1 MIGGDDMEYCGR
13 KNSCPENVKYH
24 DGEWGVPLHDDR
36 KQFEFLMLEAMQCGL
51 NRNMIIKKR
60 EIFRACFDDF
70 DYEKTARYD
79 EADIERI
86 LQYDGMRHSRRKTEA
101 VINNARCFIKIREEF
116 DSFDSFI
123 WSFSGGRTILYEN
136 HGKGYI
142 PAENG
147 LSDRISRELKKR
159 GFKYL
164 GGVTV
169 YSHLQACGIICDHD
183 ENCPCYK
190 RITESFPTVRMS
202 CSDEKNVRFFGAEV
216 SEEKP

>member
-1 MIGGDDMEYCGR
+1 MIGGDDMECCGR

-60 EIFRACFDDF
+60 EIFRACFEDF
-70 DYEKTARYD
+70 DYEKTVRYD

-86 LQYDGMRHSRRKTEA
+86 LQYDGMIHSRRKTEA

-116 DSFDSFI
+116 GSFDSFI

-147 LSDRISRELKKR
+147 LSDRISRELKK
-159 GFKYL
+159 
-164 GGVTV
+164 
-169 YSHLQACGIICDHD
+169 
-183 ENCPCYK
+183 
-190 RITESFPTVRMS
+190 SFPTVKMS